1 MNGLLLLLLFLS
13 YQIVDGNSNHT
24 LSFMFITSFGK
35 FGLNSSGVIPAAE
48 MAITD
53 INDRSTLLPGYV
65 LGYDSVRD
73 SQCQYDKSLDAF
85 FQGIQSAPVK
95 LAVIECGCSVA
106 TEPVAAIS
114 HHWNISQIAYFSG
127 SADLS
132 DRNRYKRFFRDIPS
146 NALDPPAFVSV
157 LQHFGWKRM
166 FSITQDEALFTG
178 ANANLLTAFNQVF
191 DNVLL
196 TSDDYR
202 IFYLNCYSGPARKII
217 CEASKR
223 GYMYPK
229 YAWILPDWYIDQWWM
244 AAVDGGSVNCT
255 DTELETFLERTLIL
269 QRYLSPDANT
279 ALTDAGIESA
289 TPQQFQEQYKY
300 LAKQSGYDL
309 TDAGARLYDAIWILA
324 VALNRTAIMVNK
336 GNINGTGCENISG
349 SLVPLEQFQYSNEKM
364 GCLIQ
369 YNIQMTNFSGV
380 SGNIQFDSNGT
391 CIQHTLRLK
400 QYRRNG
406 SLTKTQCAHF
416 STLDSYVFNFELGFS
431 DQIVY
436 PDGTPPDGT
445 PMQVTVSLAIPLDAV
460 MYILAACGITFAG
473 ACLVFNILFRQR
485 RVVKLSSPNLNY
497 LIILG
502 AVLMYI
508 SVYIYIRPVKDS
520 SGIRGS
526 CVLREWLFVVG
537 YALCFGSVLA
547 KMWRIYYIIQN
558 PTAKKI
564 VFKDWQMIAVALCI
578 SAVGVVLL
586 ILGTAVPQL
595 RGQVTLR
602 TNDENPN
609 GIAQLGLKEEYFI
622 WTCYGSSTPPFYWRI
637 LIFSYLVI
645 LQIIGIM
652 LAFQTRKVKFP
663 GLNDSVF
670 VAAIIYTS
678 SIVLVILIVDTFIL
692 NNYINTFGAI
702 FTVGIIILT
711 TVFLAFTFVPK
722 MYLLYKDPE
731 GKSISSNV
739 NMPETRDPLNQ
750 DTRRPTQDAILLD
763 SNQLQII
770 KELRLENS
778 LLKEKLMTSSEP
790 SVQFPDSKAPQL
802 KEFST

>member
-178 ANANLLTAFNQVF
+178 
-191 DNVLL
+191 
-196 TSDDYR
+196 
-202 IFYLNCYSGPARKII
+202 
-217 CEASKR
+217 ASKR

>member
-1 MNGLLLLLLFLS
+1 
-13 YQIVDGNSNHT
+13 
-24 LSFMFITSFGK
+24 
-35 FGLNSSGVIPAAE
+35 
-48 MAITD
+48 
-53 INDRSTLLPGYV
+53 
-65 LGYDSVRD
+65 
-73 SQCQYDKSLDAF
+73 
-85 FQGIQSAPVK
+85 
-95 LAVIECGCSVA
+95 
-106 TEPVAAIS
+106 
-114 HHWNISQIAYFSG
+114 
-127 SADLS
+127 
-132 DRNRYKRFFRDIPS
+132 
-146 NALDPPAFVSV
+146 
-157 LQHFGWKRM
+157 
-166 FSITQDEALFTG
+166 
-178 ANANLLTAFNQVF
+178 
-191 DNVLL
+191 
-196 TSDDYR
+196 
-202 IFYLNCYSGPARKII
+202 
-217 CEASKR
+217 
-223 GYMYPK
+223 
-229 YAWILPDWYIDQWWM
+229 
-244 AAVDGGSVNCT
+244 
-255 DTELETFLERTLIL
+255 
-269 QRYLSPDANT
+269 
-279 ALTDAGIESA
+279 
-289 TPQQFQEQYKY
+289 
-300 LAKQSGYDL
+300 
-309 TDAGARLYDAIWILA
+309 
-324 VALNRTAIMVNK
+324 MVNK

-380 SGNIQFDSNGT
+380 FGNIQFDSNGT

-436 PDGTPPDGT
+436 P
-445 PMQVTVSLAIPLDAV
+445 
-460 MYILAACGITFAG
+460 ACGITFAG

-508 SVYIYIRPVKDS
+508 SVYIYILPVKDS

-547 KMWRIYYIIQN
+547 KMWRIYYIFQN

-564 VFKDWQMIAVALCI
+564 
-578 SAVGVVLL
+578 
-586 ILGTAVPQL
+586 
-595 RGQVTLR
+595 
-602 TNDENPN
+602 
-609 GIAQLGLKEEYFI
+609 
-622 WTCYGSSTPPFYWRI
+622 
-637 LIFSYLVI
+637 
-645 LQIIGIM
+645 
-652 LAFQTRKVKFP
+652 TRKVKFP

-678 SIVLVILIVDTFIL
+678 SIVLVILIVETFIL
-692 NNYINTFGAI
+692 NNYLNTFGAI
-702 FTVGIIILT
+702 FTVGIVILT

-731 GKSISSNV
+731 GKSISSNLS
-739 NMPETRDPLNQ
+739 MPENRDPLNQ
-750 DTRRPTQDAILLD
+750 DTRRPSQDVILLD

-778 LLKEKLMTSSEP
+778 VLKEKLMTSSEP
-790 SVQFPDSKAPQL
+790 SVQFPDSKALQL